1 MNWPV
6 GGNYAQQAQSLRL
19 FNLLGYINIVL
30 GKEGKVGWMK
40 KRERKITLVDERIST
55 KNG

>member
-19 FNLLGYINIVL
+19 FNLLGYINIIL
-30 GKEGKVGWMK
+30 GKEGKGGWMK

>member
-19 FNLLGYINIVL
+19 FNLLGYINIIL
-30 GKEGKVGWMK
+30 GKEGRVGWMK